1 MPKFQIEFVIVS
13 KTQGNVYLFKWCY
26 ILFVFCY
33 VKGTTGQNQLTSSYL
48 TRNRSTYILTWGQR
62 SVRECWACAPPTVGS
77 GTRIPAAE
85 VVVIAIIR
93 MTRTVIFIRS
103 TTATT
108 LRRRQSQVLMW
119 SDGRNSKDVVHI
131 FNYMYIRMV
140 VFDLVYIFNFFFL
153 KIKKLHKL
161 NKGNISSTHVTTNL
175 KRIRLKIRKK
185 TS

>member
-140 VFDLVYIFNFFFL
+140 VFDLVYIFNFCLFKKKK
-153 KIKKLHKL
+153 KIKKLQ
-161 NKGNISSTHVTTNL
+161 T
-175 KRIRLKIRKK
+175 
-185 TS
+185 